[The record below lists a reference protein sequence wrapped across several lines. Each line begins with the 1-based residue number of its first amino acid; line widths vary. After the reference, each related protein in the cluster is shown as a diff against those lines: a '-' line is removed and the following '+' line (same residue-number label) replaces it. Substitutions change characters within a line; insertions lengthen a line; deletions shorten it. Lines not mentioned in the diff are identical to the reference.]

1 MEARRRRIGAG
12 ERNTDMEI
20 EKGTEVCLEKLGQA
34 DMILAGLGEEF
45 DGGEALGRSSE
56 YQNGQETLKKAG
68 LGWLVPAWK
77 EYCRGRLSG
86 LEGGDTPEAY
96 ALRKLAGLLEGKN
109 YFVVSVST
117 NSQIAR
123 TPWREGRLVMPCGSI
138 LRKQCILGDG
148 ELEEL
153 SREDGEKLNRA
164 MEELYQ
170 GHFSPEVKSFLG
182 QCPRCGSSLVLNN
195 VYGEEYDEK
204 GYLDQ
209 WHMYTKWLQGTL
221 NRKLLVLELGVGMRF
236 PSVVRWPFEKAAFL
250 NQKAFFA
257 RVNEELYQL
266 DENLSG
272 KGCGIPQNAVDWLC
286 RL

>member
-1 MEARRRRIGAG
+1 MACA
-12 ERNTDMEI
+12 
-20 EKGTEVCLEKLGQA
+20 
-34 DMILAGLGEEF
+34 
-45 DGGEALGRSSE
+45 
-56 YQNGQETLKKAG
+56 
-68 LGWLVPAWK
+68 
-77 EYCRGRLSG
+77 G
-86 LEGGDTPEAY
+86 LEGGDTPEAH